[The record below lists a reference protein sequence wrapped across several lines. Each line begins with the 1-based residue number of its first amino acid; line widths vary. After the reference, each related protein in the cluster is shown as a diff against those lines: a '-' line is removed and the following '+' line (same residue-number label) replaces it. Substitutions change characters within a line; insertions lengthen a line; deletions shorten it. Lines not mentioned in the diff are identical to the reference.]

1 MTGGAGPPPSAR
13 RSRDPWRNGSPRCPP
28 TWCRNS
34 TTTRP
39 RWRCW
44 PGSSLSP
51 CLPWLPRW
59 TTGASGGTHKAMDS
73 TAREQ
78 ALRSAIL
85 TGTAAL
91 ARSLPPMFQPMA
103 APIVSLV
110 QQQVASVSLP
120 DLLEFLT
127 EARDRLD
134 QLIEGG
140 TAGLVIENPPLAA
153 HSS

>member
-1 MTGGAGPPPSAR
+1 
-13 RSRDPWRNGSPRCPP
+13 
-28 TWCRNS
+28 
-34 TTTRP
+34 
-39 RWRCW
+39 
-44 PGSSLSP
+44 
-51 CLPWLPRW
+51 
-59 TTGASGGTHKAMDS
+59 MDS

-127 EARDRLD
+127 EARDRID
-134 QLIEGG
+134 SLIDGG

-153 HSS
+153 HSSASRWYDPGTGRYTDRVPVHDDLLALSAAIEADVGGEEAARLAESGRYVIAYFAGQPV